1 LRTVHRFSCSLVFT
15 ALFASLWASFR
26 NRAALQFEIVA
37 LRHQLGVLHRS
48 VKRPRLNA
56 ADRLFWAWLSQ
67 MWSDWRTAL
76 VIVKP
81 ETVIAWH
88 RRGFR
93 LFWTWKVGRAV
104 PVGLPWRRRSVI

>member
-1 LRTVHRFSCSLVFT
+1 MRYSLPSWT
-15 ALFASLWASFR
+15 SFR
-26 NRAALQFEIVA
+26 NRAALQLEIVA
-37 LRHQLGVLHRS
+37 LRHQLGVLQRG

-56 ADRLFWAWLSQ
+56 SDRLFWAWLSQ

-88 RRGFR
+88 PKGFR
-93 LFWTWKVGRAV
+93 LFWTWKVRRGDRGRPAV
-104 PVGLPWRRRSVI
+104 AKNVRDLI